1 MKNDSKKLLMVA
13 MGGLTLILAA
23 GAAWAVQTGG
33 HGRMMQHMIT
43 ARVEEAEDLI
53 DATPQQ
59 RQVIDAAKDDIVAK
73 LQARHQ
79 ARAQH
84 KDELIAA
91 LTADKLDTDKLSQ
104 LADQHAAE
112 IQAIAKDVIPDI
124 QKVHDVLTPAQLQ
137 TLAAKARA
145 RHAKP

>member
-1 MKNDSKKLLMVA
+1 MKKYSKKLTTLFGA
-13 MGGLTLILAA
+13 LTLILAA
-23 GAAWAVQTGG
+23 GAAWAVQAGG

-43 ARVEEAEDLI
+43 AKVEEAEDLI

-59 RQVIDAAKDDIVAK
+59 RQVIDAAKDDIIAK

-84 KDELIAA
+84 HEEIIAA
-91 LTADKLDTDKLSQ
+91 LTADKLDTDKLYQ

-112 IQAIAKDVIPDI
+112 IREIAKDVIPDI

-137 TLAAKARA
+137 KLAAKARA
-145 RHAKP
+145 HHAQP

>member
-1 MKNDSKKLLMVA
+1 MRLRRGVKSRWGEGRTRA
-13 MGGLTLILAA
+13 AA
-23 GAAWAVQTGG
+23 GPLVVPVACPIGQSSG
-33 HGRMMQHMIT
+33 HLTITSGRPDTRSELRLSSSRQRRQ
-43 ARVEEAEDLI
+43 RVG
-53 DATPQQ
+53 
-59 RQVIDAAKDDIVAK
+59 V

-84 KDELIAA
+84 KDEIIAA
-91 LTADKLDTDKLSQ
+91 LTADKLDTDKLYQ

-112 IQAIAKDVIPDI
+112 IQAITKDVMPDI

-145 RHAKP
+145 HHAHP

>member
-1 MKNDSKKLLMVA
+1 MKKDSKKLAMAA
-13 MGGLTLILAA
+13 MGALTLILAA
-23 GAAWAVQTGG
+23 GAAWAVQAGG
-33 HGRMMQHMIT
+33 HGRMMKAVVT
-43 ARVEEAEDLI
+43 AKVEEAEDLI

-79 ARAQH
+79 ARAQQ
-84 KDELIAA
+84 KDEIIAA
-91 LTADKLDTDKLSQ
+91 LTADKLDTAKLYQ

-112 IQAIAKDVIPDI
+112 LQAMAKDVIPDI

-137 TLAAKARA
+137 KLAAKARA
-145 RHAKP
+145 HHAQP